1 MDKDVDDLE
10 RLLAGDKTAWDRFV
24 ARYAA
29 LVFAA
34 VQRRLI
40 PAGRGHDVDDVAQDV
55 FLRLCE
61 DNFRRLASYDS
72 GQAKLS
78 TWLTVVAS
86 RIAIDHLRRQKAP
99 TSALDDV
106 PESALKVEPVIPF
119 KVKIPPD
126 LLSARQALVIELLY
140 RREMEVAEVA
150 AALKID
156 PQTVRSTHHKAL
168 TKLRAHFQEE
178 NDTDPGM
185 SQSAGAYHGTGKAKT
200 HDR

>member
-1 MDKDVDDLE
+1 MDKDVDDLG
-10 RLLAGDKTAWDRFV
+10 RLLAGDKAAWDRFV

-29 LVFAA
+29 LIYAA
-34 VQRRLI
+34 VHRRLG
-40 PAGRGHDVDDVAQDV
+40 PAGRSQDVDDVAQEV

-61 DNFRRLASYDS
+61 DRFRRLASYDP

-99 TSALDDV
+99 ASSLDEV
-106 PESALKVEPVIPF
+106 PESALKVEPKLPV

-150 AALKID
+150 QALKID

-178 NDTDPGM
+178 
-185 SQSAGAYHGTGKAKT
+185 K
-200 HDR
+200 